1 MESNNQMPEAKT
13 SDQNAWDIACRWR
26 QYEAEIRVNTVR
38 VVAIGLFYLVHLAH
52 YYSADGLGLGFLQL
66 NDGVAISSQRH
77 IAITAVVVAWIMY
90 GLVVHLL
97 LQDKVF
103 PKRLPVL
110 SICMDNLL
118 LTSVLLLSN
127 GAGSPILAGYFLIII
142 MSGLRLNLA
151 WVWIAAG
158 GALGGYLFVLGCTRW
173 PFGLL
178 LDNQLPSVPRY
189 HQVMVGL
196 SLATAG
202 VIVGQSVRHV
212 RRIAADMARFSRQ
225 ESNA

>member
-1 MESNNQMPEAKT
+1 MESTSQMPEAKP
-13 SDQNAWDIACRWR
+13 SDQYAWDIACRWR
-26 QYEAEIRVNTVR
+26 QYEAEIRVNVVR

-52 YYSADGLGLGFLQL
+52 YYSAKGFGQEFLQL
-66 NDGVAISSQRH
+66 NDGVTLSSQRH
-77 IAITAVVVAWIMY
+77 IAITTVVVAWMMY
-90 GLVVHLL
+90 GLVVHML

-158 GALGGYLFVLGCTRW
+158 GAIGGYLFVLGCTRW

-178 LDNQLPSVPRY
+178 LEYQLPAVPRY

-196 SLATAG
+196 SLAMAG

-212 RRIAADMARFSRQ
+212 RRIAADMVRMSQQGAS
-225 ESNA
+225 A